1 MIKASLIK
9 YRLYIFDD
17 NFRKGGTVMTIYEE
31 KNSYEEPVAI
41 TDDVDTQPR
50 GLVLFNV
57 NANANANA
65 NANVNWNVNWNWNS

>member
-1 MIKASLIK
+1 
-9 YRLYIFDD
+9 
-17 NFRKGGTVMTIYEE
+17 MTIYEE
-31 KNSYEEPVAI
+31 NNSYEEPVAI
-41 TDDVDTQPR
+41 TDDVDAQPT

>member
-1 MIKASLIK
+1 
-9 YRLYIFDD
+9 
-17 NFRKGGTVMTIYEE
+17 MTIYEE

-41 TDDVDTQPR
+41 TDDVDAQPR
-50 GLVLFNV
+50 ALVLFNV